1 MPTRDRADMSTRRH
15 IDRED
20 TGRSGDHDEAFVSD
34 GGQQC
39 GHGEVAVRSPAVTKA
54 AAWIAAGPAR

>member
-1 MPTRDRADMSTRRH
+1 MSTRRY
-15 IDRED
+15 IDREG
-20 TGRSGDHDEAFVSD
+20 TGHPGDHDEAFVSD